1 MSLKLDT
8 VINNRMADKRINCT
22 LISDFWQ
29 NWKNKITLQWYD
41 KYRYDI
47 WLK

>member
-8 VINNRMADKRINCT
+8 MINKRMADKRTHYT

-29 NWKNKITLQWYD
+29 NWKNKIILQWYD
-41 KYRYDI
+41 SSIDMI
-47 WLK
+47 FD